1 MSDDNPDIARFFNT
15 PRIIVPLPD
24 IGAVAPGQPLGART
38 PRPEPDSSGG
48 NPEQSGNIPYV
59 MRSKKFG
66 STDPDDD
73 TAALGLDE
81 ANPDT
86 WFRYD
91 PPYKKTVAVSGVSIA
106 NPTVITTAAHGVP
119 SDIGGTFTVVLAGL
133 SVTNTGDN
141 INGTHQATYISAT
154 TFSIPLNVTAVSD
167 VVGTCTI
174 LTSGVTIDAEPRI
187 YNNGSGSYYLF
198 TRQKKFD
205 RAGELY
211 YISGETK
218 SDLFV

>member
-1 MSDDNPDIARFFNT
+1 MADTDIKEYGI
-15 PRIIVPLPD
+15 PRIIVPLAA
-24 IGAVAPGQPLGART
+24 IPGVQPESPLPAREG
-38 PRPEPDSSGG
+38 RPEPDSFG

-91 PPYKKTVAVSGVSIA
+91 PPYKKTVAVSGVSTTG
-106 NPTVITTAAHGVP
+106 NPTTITTAAHDVP
-119 SDIGGTFTVVLAGL
+119 LDIGGTFTVVLAGL
-133 SVTNTGDN
+133 TTTPDN
-141 INGTHQATYISAT
+141 ANATHQATRTGAT
-154 TFSIPLNVTAVSD
+154 TFTIPINVTGASD
-167 VVGTCTI
+167 VTGTAAI
-174 LTSGVTIDAEPRI
+174 LTSGVTIDEEPRI
-187 YNNGSGSYYLF
+187 YTTGSITSAYLF

-218 SDLFV
+218 TQIVAPP